1 MDVLLTND
9 DGIHALG
16 LRAMYRALQRAGHT
30 VRVVAPLTEQ
40 SAVGHAITLSL
51 PLRIKDIREPGFEGI
66 GVFGTPVDCAKLALS
81 TLLDN
86 PPDMLISGINNGANV
101 GVDILYSG
109 TVSAA
114 TEGALADI
122 PSLAV
127 SYDDFYPASLDP
139 QADYAVR
146 LAADIQWSDLPRRC
160 LLNLNFPDLPL
171 DRTKG
176 LRLCAQTQAV
186 YHDIYDQRT
195 DPRGGRYFW
204 LHGEIPPEEVSR
216 ETDRGLLSRGY
227 ITLTPLRFDF
237 TDQTAL
243 DSLSPLYTKHSNPTG
258 TFDNE

>member
-16 LRAMYRALQRAGHT
+16 LRAMYQSLLRAGHR
-30 VRVVAPLTEQ
+30 VQVVAPLTEQ

-51 PLRIKDIREPGFEGI
+51 PLRIRKIVEPHFEGI

-86 PPDMLISGINNGANV
+86 PPDVLISGINNGANV

-114 TEGALADI
+114 TEGALANI

-127 SYDDFYPASLDP
+127 SFDDFHPARLDD

-146 LAADIQWSDLPRRC
+146 LAQGLDWTSLPQRC
-160 LLNLNFPDLPL
+160 LLNLNFPNMPL
-171 DRTKG
+171 EQTKG

-186 YHDIYDQRT
+186 YDDVYDKRT
-195 DPRGGRYFW
+195 DPRGGGYFW
-204 LHGEIPPEEVSR
+204 LHGEIPPGEVG
-216 ETDRGLLSRGY
+216 ENTDRGLLSQGY

-237 TDQTAL
+237 TDHVAL
-243 DSLSPLYTKHSNPTG
+243 ERLGANLGSVSCS
-258 TFDNE
+258 

>member
-9 DGIHALG
+9 DGIYALG
-16 LRAMYRALQRAGHT
+16 LRAMYRALLRAGHR

-51 PLRIKDIREPGFEGI
+51 PLKIKEISEPGFQGT
-66 GVFGTPVDCAKLALS
+66 GVFGTPVDCAKLALG

-114 TEGALADI
+114 TEGALAGL

-127 SYDDFYPASLDP
+127 SIDDFHPASLDA
-139 QADYAVR
+139 QADYAVQ
-146 LAADIQWSDLPRRC
+146 LAQDVDWADLPKRC
-160 LLNLNFPDLPL
+160 LLNLNFPNCALEQAQ
-171 DRTKG
+171 G
-176 LRLCAQTQAV
+176 LRLCPQTQAV
-186 YHDIYDQRT
+186 YHDVYDRRT
-195 DPRGGRYFW
+195 DPRGREYFW
-204 LHGEIPPEEVSR
+204 LHGEIPASEVGAD
-216 ETDRGLLSRGY
+216 TDRGLLSRHF

-237 TDQTAL
+237 TDHSAL
-243 DSLSPLYTKHSNPTG
+243 ERLRLTMHSRA
-258 TFDNE
+258 

>member
-16 LRAMYRALQRAGHT
+16 LRAMYRALLRAGHR

-51 PLRIKDIREPGFEGI
+51 PLRIKEIVEPHFEGI

-81 TLLDN
+81 TLLDT
-86 PPDMLISGINNGANV
+86 PPDVLISGINNGANV

-127 SYDDFYPASLDP
+127 SIDNFHPTNLDA

-146 LAADIQWSDLPRRC
+146 LAQEMDWPSLPQRC

-171 DRTKG
+171 ERTKG
-176 LRLCAQTQAV
+176 LRLCPQTQAV
-186 YHDIYDQRT
+186 YYDVYDKRT
-195 DPRGGRYFW
+195 DPRGGGYFW
-204 LHGEIPPEEVSR
+204 LHGEIPANEVG
-216 ETDRGLLSRGY
+216 ENTDRGLLSQGF

-237 TDQTAL
+237 TDQVAL
-243 DSLSPLYTKHSNPTG
+243 ERLRASLKTTLCT
-258 TFDNE
+258 